1 MISAAPIRGRLF
13 SAALGLFCQLDFPE
27 GKAPGQIPA
36 ALAHGVILLRRPV
49 MDAEQ
54 VKYEIQLWVRTLR

>member
-1 MISAAPIRGRLF
+1 MI

-54 VKYEIQLWVRTLR
+54 VKYEIQLWVRALR